1 MPLNQYCASDG
12 RHTSMNSI
20 TQCSDSLNNSGLAFS
35 FSFFKP
41 LLTHPFLR
49 TVQLRTVYDQKKRKE
64 KKNKTPA
71 RTLESQPG

>member
-1 MPLNQYCASDG
+1 
-12 RHTSMNSI
+12 MNSI

-49 TVQLRTVYDQKKRKE
+49 TVQLRTVYDQKK
-64 KKNKTPA
+64 KKKTPGSDPGIAA
-71 RTLESQPG
+71 RMTMSNSCCGLGDGRAR

>member
-1 MPLNQYCASDG
+1 MQLNQYCASDG

-49 TVQLRTVYDQKKRKE
+49 TVQLRTVYDQKK
-64 KKNKTPA
+64 KKKPPA